1 MQQYVLY
8 SAFVLLAIIRKGY
21 EEYWHLDDADKE
33 KYHELM
39 ALLMALNN
47 DDFWEDKKMKNKNKI
62 LLHHQ

>member
-8 SAFVLLAIIRKGY
+8 SALCY

-47 DDFWEDKKMKNKNKI
+47 DDFWGGQEDEK
-62 LLHHQ
+62 